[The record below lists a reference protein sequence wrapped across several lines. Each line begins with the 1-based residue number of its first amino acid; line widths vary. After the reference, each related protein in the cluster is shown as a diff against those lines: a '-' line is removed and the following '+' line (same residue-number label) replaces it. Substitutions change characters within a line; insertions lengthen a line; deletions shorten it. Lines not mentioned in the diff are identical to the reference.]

1 MNIVLIGY
9 RGAGKSSVG
18 RGLAARL
25 GKLFVDTDT
34 IVQERAGRSIRQIFE
49 EQGEHVF
56 REHEARAL
64 QAACLHENAVISVG
78 GGAVMNPDNAARLKQ
93 AGRVV
98 WLRAPAPILWRRI
111 CGDEASA
118 RQRPRLTP
126 KGGLEEIVH
135 KLADREPVYES
146 LADQIIDTDRGYQV
160 LLLRSDDVVSRAQVQ
175 GSGAGVDVFGTVRR
189 NDRFDGGPRSDV
201 HPFAA

>member
-146 LADQIIDTDRGYQV
+146 LADQIIDTDRVTVDEAVSTIIQ
-160 LLLRSDDVVSRAQVQ
+160 LL
-175 GSGAGVDVFGTVRR
+175 GA
-189 NDRFDGGPRSDV
+189 
-201 HPFAA
+201 